1 MKAFFSIL
9 SFLVACV
16 GLFLVL
22 SAEKTASKLISE
34 STAIGYLKT
43 QIPDKFMGATSIEKE
58 LGATEEVVRATEKIL
73 NVSDYLNREYTLS
86 SGKKLTLYISYW
98 EPAKDPIEQASTHTP
113 DRCWVNNGWTCNEK
127 TRKLSED
134 ISIEGLEKKLKPAR
148 YGEYTFKKGDTF
160 SKPYTRYVWYW
171 FLVDGKVYE
180 FTRKNY
186 APSPFLWLKNTLTY
200 MNQKAP
206 EMYFVRIDTD
216 FPIDELRKDAEFQQL
231 LKYLGDMILFE
242 GAKGRSANAK

>member
-1 MKAFFSIL
+1 MKKFFSVVSFIVACLVAFFV
-9 SFLVACV
+9 FL
-16 GLFLVL
+16 
-22 SAEKTASKLISE
+22 AEKPTSNLISQ

-43 QIPDKFMGATSIEKE
+43 QIPDKFMGATSTEKE

-113 DRCWVNNGWTCNEK
+113 DRCWVNNGWTCNEQ
-127 TRKLSED
+127 TRRLSD
-134 ISIEGLEKKLKPAR
+134 TITIKDFNKKLKPAR
-148 YGEYTFKKGDTF
+148 YGEYTFKRDNDIY
-160 SKPYTRYVWYW
+160 KPYIRYVWYW

-180 FTRKNY
+180 FTKKNY
-186 APSPFLWLKNTLTY
+186 APSPYLWLKNTLTY

-206 EMYFVRIDTD
+206 EMYFIRIDTD
-216 FPIDELRKDAEFQQL
+216 FPIDELRNDLEFNQL
-231 LKYLGDMILFE
+231 LKYLGEMILFE
-242 GAKGRSANAK
+242 DAIGRAGNAK